1 MMGVHIPW
9 MGTSFPILAPRTR
22 TDSPSTAMCI
32 FFGRAVSSALSF
44 LFSST
49 SALYAGVPMGM
60 TSVFAALNLALEAE
74 HHISRICW
82 RVAKLSV
89 SRRYTVVSSA
99 NIAVT
104 TRSIV
109 LLTLYPAR
117 SEARSM
123 VARDS
128 MAMLNRRQDSGLPCR
143 TPCDSEAAAQDT
155 VYDDLGLGPHYRGPS
170 RCLCIYLESC
180 DPSLLPTGTDVT
192 SCSRLFPGRGSQ
204 LPHSRAPPRC
214 IQPLLGIGIL
224 GLLFFGPS

>member
-1 MMGVHIPW
+1 MGVHIPW

-123 VARDS
+123 VARGS
-128 MAMLNRRQDSGLPCR
+128 MAMMNRRQDSGLPCALLVIRKQLLR
-143 TPCDSEAAAQDT
+143 TPFMTTWVSGLT
-155 VYDDLGLGPHYRGPS
+155 IGGLHGVYVFIWNLAIPH
-170 RCLCIYLESC
+170 C
-180 DPSLLPTGTDVT
+180 
-192 SCSRLFPGRGSQ
+192 FPQ
-204 LPHSRAPPRC
+204 VPM
-214 IQPLLGIGIL
+214 
-224 GLLFFGPS
+224 